1 MSTVSQ
7 IKVNEK
13 DYNVVR
19 ASAVNQKKLMTLIGG
34 IVTASTASTGSEI
47 SVDLLSGTLMMV
59 PETTL
64 VEIEGIVL
72 NQVVLNGTEH
82 VVTIDDFQDEI
93 FSYFRLIAEALKA
106 NLQDFFT
113 YLDES
118 NAPRRREVELMRQQ
132 REMIK

>member
-1 MSTVSQ
+1 MSTVLQ

-19 ASAVNQKKLMTLIGG
+19 ASAVNQKKLMSLVGG

-47 SVDLLSGTLMMV
+47 SVDLLSGTLMMI

-64 VEIEGIVL
+64 VEIEAIVL
-72 NQVVLNGTEH
+72 NQVVLNGTND
-82 VVTIDDFQDEI
+82 VITIDDFQDNV